1 VSRPSTDPPD
11 LTERYGAPSRATRL
25 LVVTAT
31 AAVAV
36 LGLVWLVWATLFHG
50 RPMVTSKLVG
60 FDVGGEHVATARFSV
75 VRRESDVRASCL
87 LRAYADDHSIVGERT
102 VSVSSGPTTRIV
114 DAAVRTERRA
124 TALEVMGCTAPGQQQ
139 RR

>member
-1 VSRPSTDPPD
+1 VSRPTPD
-11 LTERYGAPSRATRL
+11 LTERYGAPPRATRL

-36 LGLVWLVWATLFHG
+36 LGLVWLVWVTLFHA
-50 RPMVTSKLVG
+50 RPMVSSKLVG

-75 VRRESDVRASCL
+75 VRRESDVSASCL

-102 VSVSSGPTTRIV
+102 VPVTSGPTTRIV

>member
-36 LGLVWLVWATLFHG
+36 LGLVWLVWVTLFHG

-60 FDVGGEHVATARFSV
+60 FDVGGEHIATARFSV

-102 VSVSSGPTTRIV
+102 VPVTSGPTTRIV